1 LYRYNSVFEIVDMD
15 EKGKIKIRTF
25 MKALGQVPKIGK
37 LLDKGATVTVAD
49 GDAAQ
54 GLMGN
59 VFARLEKDRKR
70 EVTKQEF
77 VQYFLWER

>member
-1 LYRYNSVFEIVDMD
+1 MDVD

-37 LLDKGATVTVAD
+37 LLDRGTCVSDAD
-49 GDAAQ
+49 D

-59 VFARLEKDRKR
+59 VFAKLEQDRKR
-70 EVTKQEF
+70 EVTRDEF
-77 VQYFLWER
+77 LEYFIWER